1 MLRTILYNRY
11 LPRTR
16 GKLPK
21 KKKKKKKKN
30 KNKKQNISSMEVWCD
45 LTGLGAAG
53 GARPFVG
60 VVRAGRRSILSNH
73 YLPCTRVDQKK
84 KKKTNPN
91 PNPNP
96 PSNAG
101 AGSDVLFF
109 FFFFFLNF

>member
-16 GKLPK
+16 GKFQK
-21 KKKKKKKKN
+21 KKEKN

-53 GARPFVG
+53 GARHFVG

-73 YLPCTRVDQKK
+73 YLPCTRVDKK
-84 KKKTNPN
+84 KKKKL
-91 PNPNP
+91 
-96 PSNAG
+96 
-101 AGSDVLFF
+101 GSA
-109 FFFFFLNF
+109 